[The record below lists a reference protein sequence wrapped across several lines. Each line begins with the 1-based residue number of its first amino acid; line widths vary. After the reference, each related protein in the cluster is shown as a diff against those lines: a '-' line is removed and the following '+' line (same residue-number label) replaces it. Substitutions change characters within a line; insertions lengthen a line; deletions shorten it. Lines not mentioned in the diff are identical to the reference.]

1 MVERMLKNTKYK
13 ALISVFLGWVIACSA
28 YAEGAKINIIYF
40 SNMPEVFETD
50 DRPGLARVAAYINEA
65 RSKNHNQFVIHG
77 GDSLSPAV
85 LSSLDRGA
93 HMIDVL
99 NTVEPDVMAIAKR
112 EFAYGEDILIQR
124 AEEALF
130 PFVSSN
136 TLDKRTNA
144 PFDSI
149 PKREIFSVNGV
160 SVGIV
165 ALTSTA
171 VISDYA
177 AKQTIIENPYQSAM
191 QQAVSLKSEGA
202 DIVILTADFDVAMY
216 DEMFSSGA
224 FDLIIQASFEEF
236 TSRKVDKAFY
246 VRSVSDGRKILDI
259 TLSMGKDG
267 DSYRIDGVETI
278 KPDLSQYQPDPVV
291 ASAISLHLSP
301 LKALLNTPIGVVG
314 ENLTTDRNQVRS
326 LENAF
331 ANMLADS
338 LRQRVGADAALV
350 NGGSVRGDRSYK
362 AGYKLTRRD
371 MQTELPFRNT
381 IALLEVSG
389 QQIWDAIEYAIPCRN
404 DFDGCFPQVSNLTIK
419 YSMPQNRLISVN
431 IAGEPLDKTKLYK
444 LATTDYLAAGGDGY
458 DMFVSARKLDILGE
472 GQLTREILSQYIID
486 NGTVKPKIEDRI
498 VIEP

>member
-1 MVERMLKNTKYK
+1 
-13 ALISVFLGWVIACSA
+13 
-28 YAEGAKINIIYF
+28 
-40 SNMPEVFETD
+40 
-50 DRPGLARVAAYINEA
+50 
-65 RSKNHNQFVIHG
+65 
-77 GDSLSPAV
+77 
-85 LSSLDRGA
+85 
-93 HMIDVL
+93 
-99 NTVEPDVMAIAKR
+99 
-112 EFAYGEDILIQR
+112 
-124 AEEALF
+124 
-130 PFVSSN
+130 
-136 TLDKRTNA
+136 
-144 PFDSI
+144 
-149 PKREIFSVNGV
+149 
-160 SVGIV
+160 
-165 ALTSTA
+165 
-171 VISDYA
+171 
-177 AKQTIIENPYQSAM
+177 M

>member
-1 MVERMLKNTKYK
+1 
-13 ALISVFLGWVIACSA
+13 
-28 YAEGAKINIIYF
+28 
-40 SNMPEVFETD
+40 
-50 DRPGLARVAAYINEA
+50 
-65 RSKNHNQFVIHG
+65 
-77 GDSLSPAV
+77 
-85 LSSLDRGA
+85 
-93 HMIDVL
+93 
-99 NTVEPDVMAIAKR
+99 
-112 EFAYGEDILIQR
+112 
-124 AEEALF
+124 
-130 PFVSSN
+130 
-136 TLDKRTNA
+136 
-144 PFDSI
+144 
-149 PKREIFSVNGV
+149 
-160 SVGIV
+160 
-165 ALTSTA
+165 
-171 VISDYA
+171 
-177 AKQTIIENPYQSAM
+177 
-191 QQAVSLKSEGA
+191 
-202 DIVILTADFDVAMY
+202 
-216 DEMFSSGA
+216 
-224 FDLIIQASFEEF
+224 
-236 TSRKVDKAFY
+236 
-246 VRSVSDGRKILDI
+246 
-259 TLSMGKDG
+259 
-267 DSYRIDGVETI
+267 
-278 KPDLSQYQPDPVV
+278 
-291 ASAISLHLSP
+291 